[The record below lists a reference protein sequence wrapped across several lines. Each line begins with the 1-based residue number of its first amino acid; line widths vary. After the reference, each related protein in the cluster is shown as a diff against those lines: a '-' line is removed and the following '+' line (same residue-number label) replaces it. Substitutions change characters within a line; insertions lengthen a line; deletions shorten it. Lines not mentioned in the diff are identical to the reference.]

1 MLPTKVGTEG
11 LILGQ
16 NRYPVVHIPIYIYMY
31 VYLGICIYVFMYIYI
46 YRYLHVYSHSHQIFL
61 VQGFRGLGL
70 SIEFRIN
77 ARGFPSLDILD
88 AKTQGQLDVL
98 KPRGNAGAQPL

>member
-1 MLPTKVGTEG
+1 
-11 LILGQ
+11 
-16 NRYPVVHIPIYIYMY
+16 MY
-31 VYLGICIYVFMYIYI
+31 LCIYVYI